1 MSYLS
6 ELKGVIHIGANEGGE
21 RKKYAR
27 RGLAVVWV
35 EANPSVYRLL
45 RDNIQG
51 EPDQIAL
58 NYLLTD
64 QDGQAT
70 VFHVSSNR
78 GASSSIFEFAGHKA
92 LWPKIDMLEHLELT
106 SATFAAMAERE
117 GLDLDRYDGL
127 IIDTQG
133 AELLVLKGMGD
144 HLRRFKLVIA
154 EASDFEVYAGA
165 ATHEQLCAFMAA
177 AGFGVRETLAFAA
190 RDGVGSCYDIVFEN
204 LDGAAGSADA
214 AAPAG
219 VTRTEITK
227 G

>member
-1 MSYLS
+1 MSFLS

-21 RKKYAR
+21 REKYAR

-35 EANPSVYRLL
+35 EANPSVHRLL
-45 RDNIQG
+45 QENIEGQ
-51 EPDQIAL
+51 PNQIAL

-64 QDGQAT
+64 RDGEPT
-70 VFHVSSNR
+70 TFHVASNQ

-92 LWPKIDMLEHLELT
+92 LWPKIDMVERIELT
-106 SATFAAMAERE
+106 SATFATMAERE

-127 IIDTQG
+127 VIDTQG
-133 AELLVLKGMGD
+133 AELLVLQGMGD
-144 HLRRFKLVIA
+144 HLRRFRLVIA

-177 AGFGVRETLAFAA
+177 AGFGVRETVTFAG

-204 LDGAAGSADA
+204 LDGAAASADA
-214 AAPAG
+214 RGPTG
-219 VTRTEITK
+219 VARAEITK

>member
-6 ELKGVIHIGANEGGE
+6 ELKGVIHIGANGGGE
-21 RKKYAR
+21 RQKYAR
-27 RGLAVVWV
+27 RGLPVVWV
-35 EANPSVYRLL
+35 EANPSVFRLL
-45 RDNIQG
+45 QENIRDV
-51 EPDQIAL
+51 PDQIAL

-64 QDGQAT
+64 ADDQPT
-70 VFHVSSNR
+70 TFHVASNQ

-92 LWPKIDMLEHLELT
+92 LWPKIDMVERIELA
-106 SATFAAMAERE
+106 SATFATMAERE
-117 GLDLDRYDGL
+117 RLDLDRYDGL

-133 AELLVLKGMGD
+133 AELLVLKGMGE
-144 HLRRFKLVIA
+144 HLRRFKLVVA

-177 AGFGVRETLAFAA
+177 AGFGVREVLPFAA
-190 RDGVGSCYDIVFEN
+190 RDDVGACYDIVFEN

-214 AAPAG
+214 VSPAG
-219 VTRTEITK
+219 VARANITK